1 MVEKEITIR
10 NKAGI
15 HCRPSGAVI
24 TEAEK
29 YPDHTFLLSG
39 PNGKSSL
46 QSILDLLSLGL
57 QCGDKAKLTV
67 EGPEEA
73 VVAEK
78 LAAALEYEYDFR

>member
-1 MVEKEITIR
+1 MVEKEITIH

-24 TEAEK
+24 TEAGK
-29 YPDHTFLLSG
+29 YPDHTFLLEG

-57 QCGDKAKLTV
+57 QCGDKAKLSV
-67 EGPEEA
+67 SGPDE
-73 VVAEK
+73 VQVLEK